1 MKLSRTRTFFSNKRR
16 GGMILFLVA
25 IIGGSSF
32 VIANQYAGDRM
43 IDFKIAKANAD
54 GFKAFLLARAGLQG
68 GIGALKKVPEEIL
81 YQSGIAFNPPPI
93 PMAGGTIYYRISA
106 EDGKFNINDLIKSY
120 DNLPNLKVQEMLTRL
135 FEQLGIQRDKI
146 FPIID
151 WMDDNSEEMGG
162 GAEVYYY
169 QNLKPPRKIKNAP
182 MYSLSELTALKGWN
196 RKIVYESLKNPDK
209 EKNVSKDFLSEEEK
223 LLVTDSDY
231 VLSNNITA
239 YLPFKDTG
247 DDRININAAP
257 YHVLMSISEFMTR
270 QAVMRILKYKI
281 EKGGY
286 IKEINDLK
294 NFAEFQIKTTSMGS
308 STSSSPSTSG
318 QANPGQPPPPPSS
331 SGQAQ
336 ALTLFDEIAGTGSAV
351 STGRVKTKGEIYRVV
366 GVGTVGT
373 ATRRVSCIFDLTN
386 DQILFYSED

>member
-1 MKLSRTRTFFSNKRR
+1 MV
-16 GGMILFLVA
+16 LFLVA

-32 VIANQYAGDRM
+32 IIANQYVGDRM
-43 IDFKIAKANAD
+43 VDFKIARANAD
-54 GFKAFLLARAGLQG
+54 GFRAFLLARAGMQG
-68 GIGALKKVPEEIL
+68 GLGALKKVPEEVL

-106 EDGKFNINDLIKSY
+106 EDGKFNINDLIKVY
-120 DNLPNLKVQEMLTRL
+120 DQLPNLKVQEMITKL
-135 FEQLGIQRDKI
+135 FEQLGIQRDRV

-151 WMDDNSEEMGG
+151 WIDENSEEMGG

-169 QNLKPPRKIKNAP
+169 TNLKPPRKIKNAP

-196 RKIVYESLKNPDK
+196 RKMVYESLKDPNK
-209 EKNVSKDFLSEEEK
+209 EKNVSKDFMSEEEK
-223 LLVTDSDY
+223 LLVTDADY

-239 YLPFKDTG
+239 YVPFKDTG

-270 QAVMRILKYKI
+270 QAAMRILKYKL

-294 NFAEFQIKTTSMGS
+294 NFAEFQIKTTTLGG
-308 STSSSPSTSG
+308 TQPQQQTG
-318 QANPGQPPPPPSS
+318 AANNNQPPPP
-331 SGQAQ
+331 GANAQGANNQNAQ
-336 ALTLFDEIAGTGSAV
+336 ALTLFDEIAGQGTAV
-351 STGRVKTKGEIYRVV
+351 STGRVKTKGEIYKVV
-366 GVGTVGT
+366 GVGTVGS
-373 ATRRVSCIFDLTN
+373 ATRRVTCIFDLTN

>member
-1 MKLSRTRTFFSNKRR
+1 MV
-16 GGMILFLVA
+16 LFLVA
-25 IIGGSSF
+25 SIGGASF
-32 VIANQYAGDRM
+32 VIANQYVGDRM

-106 EDGKFNINDLIKSY
+106 EDGKFNINNLVKQY
-120 DNLPNLKVQEMLTRL
+120 DQLPNLKVQEMLTRL
-135 FEQLGIQRDKI
+135 FEQLGIKRENI

-151 WMDDNSEEMGG
+151 WIDENSEEMGG
-162 GAEVYYY
+162 GAEIYYY
-169 QNLKPPRKIKNAP
+169 GNLKPPRKIKNAP
-182 MYSLSELTALKGWN
+182 MYSLSELTAIKGWD
-196 RKIVYESLKNPDK
+196 RKFVYESLKNPEK

-223 LLVTDSDY
+223 LLVTDADY

-247 DDRININAAP
+247 DERININAAP
-257 YHVLMSISEFMTR
+257 YYVLMSISEFMTR
-270 QAVMRILKYKI
+270 QAVMRILKYKL

-294 NFAEFQIKTTSMGS
+294 NFSEFQIKTTS
-308 STSSSPSTSG
+308 SG
-318 QANPGQPPPPPSS
+318 QPNPMNQGTGTNNGKNQPQPPPPG
-331 SGQAQ
+331 GQNAQ
-336 ALTLFDEIAGTGSAV
+336 ALTLFDEIAGQGTAV
-351 STGRVKTKGEIYRVV
+351 STGRVKTKGEIYRII
-366 GVGTVGT
+366 GVGTVGS
-373 ATRRVSCIFDLTN
+373 ATRRVTCIFDLTN